1 MKIKQKNNGTIDKA
15 VLLLIVAQPS
25 LLLEILVGLATTD
38 DQTVQGSDKRQKA
51 HVIFLSGDMV
61 DTRQGIVR

>member
-38 DQTVQGSDKRQKA
+38 DQTVPGSDKSTEGSRYF
-51 HVIFLSGDMV
+51 IW
-61 DTRQGIVR
+61 RYRR